1 MSSGGTPEAE
11 DPGGPQGGGSSTAP
25 AWPSVPVRPQ
35 PAASPEQSAL
45 QAQSAAASPPV
56 RAAVASPWEHEQ
68 DGAADTSSLAFVG
81 HAPAFE
87 MQPDYAYVE
96 PLAPEPRPAAPAT
109 VPLALWTA
117 MPTLLSM
124 LVEPVLGVLGAAT
137 VSEPALEPLPHA
149 PHAAPSQPGVVSPLS
164 PGPINTGTTDAAAA
178 VPGGAAAADRQGL
191 HNASAAAAAPDSYV
205 ARSASA
211 SALANSARATTPE
224 EPPAHPASFA
234 EKSGTLSSPLP
245 FDYRASAA
253 STSTA
258 EPSQRSACR
267 GPITTA
273 DVDAP
278 AEVPLADD
286 DAAIQICPAHPL
298 PTGHQQHSP
307 PRIPRPPPSRLHSGP
322 PQDIVASFLSPSEAD
337 AAHRHDRTSTS
348 LIFTSPPLTP
358 SGSPVPFPS
367 IGRSHR
373 RFSSVTNESNA
384 HVVTSISEAQVAPA
398 PSPQRQI
405 PLAHHRPPSRGFVR
419 SVMLKQPQGAPD
431 LEPGKMSAPGRRVD
445 PSCKACGGSFED
457 QGHDCSHEDHACDEP
472 DYEPLSSRVAFRH
485 SARCRAAMSVFSTL
499 ASPTSA
505 AAAVASSLLEQPKL
519 ALSAD
524 HDEEHECLCDDN
536 GAAMSED
543 TAAADLLF
551 ELIEASA
558 AERMSSSE
566 CEPIPCP
573 RRRLYSLTLSA
584 CKVWGGTVVVG
595 DLDPGFVARYEL
607 ETVATRVA
615 PRTHIGGGGQGASD
629 EVLFGRSSRH
639 ADARDSL
646 MLLKSQ
652 MQAMPGIAISPRN
665 SILRYSQLLATGVLA
680 SKRAS
685 SRSSVLVRRACPIHT
700 PNPLA
705 SAEANS
711 KTLPPPPPTP
721 PPVPKASPPAPPTPP
736 LAGHARSISAP
747 ATSTPHETPLD
758 WISTEPTAPN
768 EPAIHL
774 TLNLPPRSGSLD
786 LSRVVFEAAKAV
798 ASSVDPASV
807 PPNPPERSFNIGTPG
822 GAGVLAASSDPI
834 LPIGGL
840 ASIGGQ
846 PNVGGASASAG
857 RDGGAG
863 LVRDAHQSRAV
874 LERIGGETQEK
885 RKSEQETQEW
895 AGAGGL
901 VGSGDVTLG
910 EISQSIDVDD
920 PNVTSD
926 PQTQDILAGPR
937 LLYPHAQEHL
947 THLDVQV
954 LLSEAF
960 LVLYKASRTAVSI
973 KQCVASGTGVSSSAT
988 PLIHGQLAIQGVA
1001 VGPAASGS
1009 LGPSSHGGHSFNVG
1023 GRKMHKRTTSS
1034 ASRASQQSTAS
1045 SGSAHGVLRILSK
1058 QPSLDS
1064 LAEARPSLSGSQSR
1078 PSFEP
1083 ALSTSRTPAVD
1094 HAHSQHGRQASPMHS
1109 SSVRASPR
1117 KVLQAIGS
1125 KVRSLF
1131 TGQGSRF
1138 RDGGSPGHNHQP
1150 QHHQNTSQHPAS
1162 DQSKHDRRAV
1172 LEGLARMH
1180 ACQLSML
1187 NTTDPARLLTLHA
1200 EAIQRFHALKQT
1212 LNSVRF
1218 ATVQMLKTHVTPESP
1233 GNNAANEPPD
1243 SRGQKSPP
1251 LANPRQMGKAGGA
1264 EGESDHESPSAA
1276 AAAAS
1281 RRPALSDPKLRQ
1293 HLSTEERLWM
1303 DMICRERTPSE
1314 FVELF
1319 FDIVVADLDVG
1330 ELLEKYGSEA
1340 A

>member
-1 MSSGGTPEAE
+1 
-11 DPGGPQGGGSSTAP
+11 
-25 AWPSVPVRPQ
+25 
-35 PAASPEQSAL
+35 
-45 QAQSAAASPPV
+45 
-56 RAAVASPWEHEQ
+56 
-68 DGAADTSSLAFVG
+68 
-81 HAPAFE
+81 
-87 MQPDYAYVE
+87 
-96 PLAPEPRPAAPAT
+96 
-109 VPLALWTA
+109 
-117 MPTLLSM
+117 
-124 LVEPVLGVLGAAT
+124 
-137 VSEPALEPLPHA
+137 
-149 PHAAPSQPGVVSPLS
+149 
-164 PGPINTGTTDAAAA
+164 
-178 VPGGAAAADRQGL
+178 
-191 HNASAAAAAPDSYV
+191 
-205 ARSASA
+205 
-211 SALANSARATTPE
+211 
-224 EPPAHPASFA
+224 
-234 EKSGTLSSPLP
+234 
-245 FDYRASAA
+245 
-253 STSTA
+253 
-258 EPSQRSACR
+258 
-267 GPITTA
+267 
-273 DVDAP
+273 
-278 AEVPLADD
+278 
-286 DAAIQICPAHPL
+286 
-298 PTGHQQHSP
+298 
-307 PRIPRPPPSRLHSGP
+307 
-322 PQDIVASFLSPSEAD
+322 
-337 AAHRHDRTSTS
+337 
-348 LIFTSPPLTP
+348 
-358 SGSPVPFPS
+358 
-367 IGRSHR
+367 
-373 RFSSVTNESNA
+373 
-384 HVVTSISEAQVAPA
+384 
-398 PSPQRQI
+398 
-405 PLAHHRPPSRGFVR
+405 
-419 SVMLKQPQGAPD
+419 
-431 LEPGKMSAPGRRVD
+431 
-445 PSCKACGGSFED
+445 
-457 QGHDCSHEDHACDEP
+457 
-472 DYEPLSSRVAFRH
+472 
-485 SARCRAAMSVFSTL
+485 MSV
-499 ASPTSA
+499 
-505 AAAVASSLLEQPKL
+505 LLEQPKL

-558 AERMSSSE
+558 AERMSS
-566 CEPIPCP
+566 I
-573 RRRLYSLTLSA
+573 
-584 CKVWGGTVVVG
+584 WGGTVVVG

-665 SILRYSQLLATGVLA
+665 SILRYSQLLATG
-680 SKRAS
+680 
-685 SRSSVLVRRACPIHT
+685 
-700 PNPLA
+700 
-705 SAEANS
+705 
-711 KTLPPPPPTP
+711 
-721 PPVPKASPPAPPTPP
+721 
-736 LAGHARSISAP
+736 
-747 ATSTPHETPLD
+747 
-758 WISTEPTAPN
+758 
-768 EPAIHL
+768 
-774 TLNLPPRSGSLD
+774 
-786 LSRVVFEAAKAV
+786 
-798 ASSVDPASV
+798 
-807 PPNPPERSFNIGTPG
+807 
-822 GAGVLAASSDPI
+822 
-834 LPIGGL
+834 
-840 ASIGGQ
+840 
-846 PNVGGASASAG
+846 
-857 RDGGAG
+857 
-863 LVRDAHQSRAV
+863 SRAV